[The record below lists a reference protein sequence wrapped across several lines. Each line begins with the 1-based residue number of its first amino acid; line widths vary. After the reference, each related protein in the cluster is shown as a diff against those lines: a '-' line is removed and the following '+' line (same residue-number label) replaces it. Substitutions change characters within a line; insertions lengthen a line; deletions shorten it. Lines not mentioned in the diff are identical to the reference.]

1 MSCTLENSSIHN
13 CKALIIEYA
22 VTLILI
28 CEVFFIP
35 KRNPRRIGRTPQ
47 MQIKY
52 FLIIQVF

>member
-28 CEVFFIP
+28 CEVFLF
-35 KRNPRRIGRTPQ
+35 RNE
-47 MQIKY
+47 
-52 FLIIQVF
+52 IQEELEELHKCKLNISL